1 MNLFWDI
8 GGVLLT
14 NGWDRHA
21 RAEAV
26 RRFHLDRA
34 DFEARHARVID
45 DFDSGRMG
53 LEEYMTETIFFRAQ
67 EFTREA
73 FREFMYSRSEP
84 FPDVLKIAAEFAADR
99 TCFMAALNNESLP
112 INQYRIERFGLR
124 RYFRCFFSSC
134 YLGVRKP
141 AGRMY
146 ELALQ
151 LTQSPP
157 EDCVFIDDRPENL
170 EPARRLNMRT
180 VHFVNAEQLRE
191 DLAEQLKTSR

>member
-53 LEEYMTETIFFRAQ
+53 LEEYMTETIFFRPQ
-67 EFTREA
+67 EFTSAA
-73 FREFMYSRSEP
+73 FRQFMYSRSEP
-84 FPDVLKIAAEFAADR
+84 FPDVLKIAEEFAADR

-112 INQYRIERFGLR
+112 MIGRRISNR
-124 RYFRCFFSSC
+124 
-134 YLGVRKP
+134 LG
-141 AGRMY
+141 G
-146 ELALQ
+146 
-151 LTQSPP
+151 
-157 EDCVFIDDRPENL
+157 
-170 EPARRLNMRT
+170 
-180 VHFVNAEQLRE
+180 
-191 DLAEQLKTSR
+191 